1 MGVETNVQMADG
13 RMVHVYDSAEPN
25 DPIALT
31 VFWHHGTP
39 QTGLPPEP
47 LPAAASAQRI
57 RWVGHDRP
65 GYGTSSSFRGRDVAA
80 AAADVAAIADH
91 LGIAQ
96 FAVAGVSGGGPH
108 ALACAALLPH
118 RVQAIVCVAGTAPYE
133 APGLDWYRG
142 MVESNA
148 AELRAAAE
156 GRAPLLAHLAGEHD
170 LDPDMFAP
178 ADLDALGGTYG
189 PWLRS
194 TTAAALAGA
203 PDGHVDDDLA
213 LVNPWGFA
221 VADIRRP
228 VLVVHGEHDRLV
240 PTAHARWLADHCP
253 AADLRLYP
261 DDGHISIIGRLAA
274 AMDWLDQAGHS
285 PTNPDPPRWRSS

>member
-1 MGVETNVQMADG
+1 VGVEINVKTADG
-13 RMVHVYDSAEPN
+13 RTVHGYDSAQPK
-25 DPIALT
+25 DPTALT

-39 QTGLPPEP
+39 QTGPPPEP
-47 LPAAASAQRI
+47 VLASAPHV

-65 GYGTSSSFRGRDVAA
+65 GYGSSSPLEGRDVAA
-80 AAADVAAIADH
+80 VAADVAAIADQ

-108 ALACAALLPH
+108 ALACAALLPD
-118 RVQAIVCVAGTAPYE
+118 RVKAVVCVASTAPYE

-148 AELRAAAE
+148 TELRAAAQ
-156 GRAPLLAHLAGEHD
+156 GRPSLHAHLAGEPE
-170 LDPDMFAP
+170 LDPDMFAA
-178 ADLDALGGTYG
+178 ADLDALDGAYG

-203 PDGHVDDDLA
+203 PDGHLDDDLA
-213 LVNPWGFA
+213 LVNSWGFA
-221 VADIRRP
+221 VADVRQP
-228 VLVVHGEHDRLV
+228 VLILQGEQDRLV

-261 DDGHISIIGRLAA
+261 DDGHISIISRLAEA
-274 AMDWLDQAGHS
+274 LDWLGVDAS
-285 PTNPDPPRWRSS
+285 R

>member
-1 MGVETNVQMADG
+1 MGVETNVEMADG
-13 RMVHVYDSAEPN
+13 RTVHVYDNAQPG
-25 DPIALT
+25 DPTALT

-47 LPAAASAQRI
+47 LLTTASAQPI

-65 GYGTSSSFRGRDVAA
+65 GYRSSSPLRGRDVAA
-80 AAADVAAIADH
+80 VAADVAAIADH
-91 LGIAQ
+91 LGIAR

-108 ALACAALLPH
+108 ALACAALLPR
-118 RVQAIVCVAGTAPYE
+118 RVQAVVCVASTAPHE

-148 AELRAAAE
+148 AELRAAAQ
-156 GRAPLLAHLAGEHD
+156 GRAPLHAHLTGEHE
-170 LDPDMFAP
+170 LDPAMFAP
-178 ADLDALGGTYG
+178 ADLDALGGAYG

-194 TTAAALAGA
+194 TTAAALAGGL
-203 PDGHVDDDLA
+203 DGHLDDDLA

-221 VADIRRP
+221 VADIRQP
-228 VLVVHGEHDRLV
+228 VLVLHGEHDRLV
-240 PTAHARWLADHCP
+240 PTAHARWLTDRCP

-274 AMDWLDQAGHS
+274 AMDWLD
-285 PTNPDPPRWRSS
+285 